1 MVALFSCEA
10 VMALLV
16 VTIDGPAASG
26 KSTVARLLAR
36 RIDAMFL
43 DTGAMYRAVT
53 WAAQRDGVDLGD
65 ESQLAGVIDRHAFAF
80 EPTADQLQVIV
91 DGADVTRDIR
101 DPALTA
107 NVRHIA
113 ASPTMRARLV
123 EMQRQFARAHRRVVT
138 EGRDQGT
145 VAFPDAALKFYLEAD
160 PAERARRRQREFE
173 AQGHTA
179 DFEQLKAAIEARDH
193 SDRNR
198 SVGPLKPAPDAV
210 VVDTTN
216 LTVEE
221 VVERL
226 LQHVRERQDKNEPA

>member
-1 MVALFSCEA
+1 MTS
-10 VMALLV
+10 LV

-36 RIDAMFL
+36 RIDATFL

-65 ESQLAGVIDRHAFAF
+65 EGQLADVIDGHAFAF
-80 EPTADQLQVIV
+80 EPTADQLRAIV
-91 DGADVTRDIR
+91 DGADVTLEIR

-113 ASPTMRARLV
+113 ASPVMRTRLV
-123 EMQRQFARAHRRVVT
+123 EMQRQFAGAHRRVVT

-179 DFEQLKAAIEARDH
+179 DFEQLKTAIEARDQ

-198 SVGPLKPAPDAV
+198 SVGPLRPAPDAIL
-210 VVDTTN
+210 VDTTN

-221 VVERL
+221 VVEQL
-226 LQHVRERQDKNEPA
+226 LQHVRERQDENKPT